1 MRPAMHLHL
10 LTVKETLFD
19 VESRSVA
26 RRLSLDLEA
35 RSRLE
40 NVSAD

>member
-1 MRPAMHLHL
+1 MHLHL
-10 LTVKETLFD
+10 LTVKETLH
-19 VESRSVA
+19 VESRSVL
-26 RRLSLDLEA
+26 RHLSLDLEA